1 MKSCISETDRPGHG
15 LEKRDQEEIMCDWEQ
30 AWLAYEAIEDQK
42 NKKYFEAVYTEQSG
56 ELTQS
61 ALGEIET
68 AAKKLFGI
76 SVRKAD
82 NREAAGIILE
92 VNPAL
97 DLGPEG
103 YQITEEKGRTLICGA
118 QEKGLL
124 YGTFR
129 FLLMVSSGEEA
140 AGVSIREIPQ
150 NPVRMLNQWDNID
163 GSIERGYSGK
173 SFFYEGGKVTVT
185 ERIKDY
191 ARMLCSVGI
200 NAISINNVN
209 VREGAEWLITDRH
222 YKELEQAARI
232 FGKYGISMY
241 LCIDFAAPMTLDG
254 LSCADPL
261 NEEVRS
267 WWENKCREIFKRIPN
282 MGGFLVKADSEGRP
296 GPFAYGRNHADGA
309 NMLARAVKPYG
320 GTIIW
325 RCFVYNCQQDWRDR
339 KTDRACA
346 GYDNFMPLDGKFD
359 ENVILQ
365 IKNGPIDFQVREPV
379 HPLFG
384 GLQHTN
390 QMLEV
395 QIAQEYTGQQID
407 VCYLVP
413 MWKEVL
419 NFSTGC
425 GKSRDTV
432 ADIISGRTF
441 GQQKCGMAAV
451 ANTGR
456 DANWTGHDLA
466 GANLYGFGRLAWN
479 PGLSAEEIVQEW
491 ISLQVSRDSDVKKM
505 ISEILLRSRAVYEKY
520 TAPLGIGF
528 MVNPAYHYGPNPE
541 GYEYSKW
548 GTYHRADHKAVGVDR
563 SDKGTGY
570 SEQYF
575 EKNAAVYRDMES
587 CPENLLLFF
596 HRVPYTHRL
605 RSGKTLIQHIYDSH
619 FEGYADVLKMQSDW
633 EHLEGKIP
641 QHIFERVKERFAHQA
656 ENSHEWCDVI
666 NSFFY
671 RKSMIADEQ
680 GREIF

>member
-1 MKSCISETDRPGHG
+1 
-15 LEKRDQEEIMCDWEQ
+15 MCNWEQ
-30 AWLAYEAIEDQK
+30 AWLAYELIENQK
-42 NKKYFEAVYTEQSG
+42 DKKYFESVYTQQNGVLVE
-56 ELTQS
+56 S
-61 ALGEIET
+61 ALREIKT
-68 AAKKLFGI
+68 AAEKLFSI
-76 SVRKAD
+76 TVRRGE
-82 NREAAGIILE
+82 NREEAGLILE
-92 VNPAL
+92 LNPAL
-97 DLGPEG
+97 NLGKEG
-103 YQITEEKGRTLICGA
+103 YQITEEEDRIYIRAAK
-118 QEKGLL
+118 ENGLL

-129 FLLMVSSGEEA
+129 LLLMVSSGKEIT
-140 AGVSIREIPQ
+140 GISIREIPS

-163 GSIERGYSGK
+163 GSIERGYAGR
-173 SFFYEGGKVTVT
+173 SFFYENGKVCVT
-185 ERIKDY
+185 ERIRDY
-191 ARMLCSVGI
+191 ARLLCSVGI
-200 NAISINNVN
+200 NGVSINNVN
-209 VREGAEWLITDRH
+209 VRNGAEWLISERH
-222 YKELEQAARI
+222 YKELEQISHI
-232 FGKYGISMY
+232 FAQYGISMY
-241 LCIDFAAPMTLDG
+241 LCIDFAAPMTLGG

-261 NEEVRS
+261 KEEVKD
-267 WWENKCREIFKRIPN
+267 WWEKKCGEIFGRLPN

-339 KTDRACA
+339 RTDRACA

-359 ENVILQ
+359 DNVILQ

-419 NFSTGC
+419 DFSTGC
-425 GKSRDTV
+425 GKPEDTV

-441 GQQKCGMAAV
+441 GQQRCGMAAV

-466 GANLYGFGRLAWN
+466 GANLYGFGRLAFD
-479 PGLSAEEIVQEW
+479 PRLSAEEIASEW
-491 ISLQVSRDSDVKKM
+491 ISLQISRDSDVNRS
-505 ISEILLRSRAVYEKY
+505 ISDILLRSREVYEKY

-528 MVNPAYHYGPNPE
+528 MVNPAHHYGPNPA

-548 GTYHRADHKAVGVDR
+548 GTYHRADHLAVGVDR
-563 SDKGTGY
+563 SAGGTGY

-575 EKNAAVYRDMES
+575 EKNAALFREKGT

-596 HRVPYTHRL
+596 HRVPYTYRL
-605 RSGKTLIQHIYDSH
+605 HSGKTLIQHIYDSH
-619 FEGYADVLKMQSDW
+619 FEGHEQVLQMQKDW
-633 EHLEGKIP
+633 ELLEGRIP
-641 QHIFERVKERFAHQA
+641 QHIFLRVKERFTRQA
-656 ENSHEWCDVI
+656 ENSREWCDVI

-671 RKSMIADEQ
+671 RKSMIPDEQ